1 MLGADRPGTGPGGSS
16 GPVDHDLQADLATID
31 TLETEIAGLKGSAS
45 EKQAEITRLG
55 KECGLDVK
63 SKVKAKLA
71 PVSDAIS
78 SAVEKAK
85 PVLRNAADKVA
96 VKAHELREKMRPA
109 SNPAADGEGDDAEAA
124 AAVDSA
130 TPSAGAGNTD
140 NPYLV
145 SGSAKAQ
152 PASAG
157 TGNLDNPYMNTAT
170 PTPKPP
176 PATATAA
183 ADPTAAPA
191 PTAGAAV
198 PARNPED
205 EERRLDDAVE
215 KQKKMDMI
223 EKLKNELQ
231 DEKTLIASR
240 ESEVAWLYKKHK
252 ISQPNALSKFR
263 ANVQSSEAYQK
274 TAHNLG
280 VAKEKTRWG
289 LKVAGA
295 KTKSLWQ
302 SAGKKAS
309 TMSLSTKEWWRQKRE
324 GKSSGGAPT
333 SKSAGSRGTSPAAGK
348 DDMYARYS

>member
-1 MLGADRPGTGPGGSS
+1 MLGAEKPATGPGGT
-16 GPVDHDLQADLATID
+16 GAPIDHDRAADLATID
-31 TLETEIAGLKGSAS
+31 TLELEIAGLKESAS
-45 EKQAEITRLG
+45 EKQAEITKLE

-85 PVLRNAADKVA
+85 PVLKSAADKVA

-109 SNPAADGEGDDAEAA
+109 SNPATDGEGSDAEAA

-130 TPSAGAGNTD
+130 TPGAGNSD

-145 SGSAKAQ
+145 SGSVKAQ

-157 TGNLDNPYMNTAT
+157 TGNSDNPHMQASKST
-170 PTPKPP
+170 
-176 PATATAA
+176 ATATATATPA
-183 ADPTAAPA
+183 AEPAAAPA
-191 PTAGAAV
+191 PAAGAAT
-198 PARNPED
+198 PNPSPED
-205 EERRLDDAVE
+205 EERRLDDAVM
-215 KQKKMDMI
+215 KQKKMDEI
-223 EKLKNELQ
+223 EKLKGELQ
-231 DEKTLIASR
+231 DEKALIASR

-252 ISQPNALSKFR
+252 IAQPNALSKFR

-274 TAHNLG
+274 MGHNLG
-280 VAKEKTRWG
+280 VAKEKTKWG

-309 TMSLSTKEWWRQKRE
+309 TMSTSTKEWWRQKRE
-324 GKSSGGAPT
+324 GKSDGGSASPSSSG
-333 SKSAGSRGTSPAAGK
+333 SVRSPSAAGK